1 MAFSLARR
9 PCSFALSGPANTCET
24 IGDLNATYRN
34 AHSNFAGQRATLLA
48 SLASRFALLRCGW
61 GESRCQ
67 MRGSTIE
74 TGAGNDRGR
83 IDATAF
89 EASDSAAFGAGPR
102 WQHGKAE
109 DGDPRRYL

>member
-48 SLASRFALLRCGW
+48 SLASRFALLRSGWRGKPLSLCGM
-61 GESRCQ
+61 E
-67 MRGSTIE
+67 E
-74 TGAGNDRGR
+74 L
-83 IDATAF
+83 
-89 EASDSAAFGAGPR
+89 
-102 WQHGKAE
+102 H
-109 DGDPRRYL
+109 